1 MNPIY
6 ERILVPTDGRGPS
19 TNAVRHAVGLAETY
33 DATVHAV
40 FVIDTSTSWLT
51 VSKSDVH
58 DTLWA
63 VGRKASE
70 QALQG
75 VETVAA
81 DADVDLVTEVLE
93 GTPAEAILA
102 YATENDV
109 DLVVMGTHGHSAFE
123 RRLLGS
129 VTQKVAG
136 GADVP
141 VMTVSDATERSDRA
155 SPSTDP

>member
-1 MNPIY
+1 MSPRY
-6 ERILVPTDGRGPS
+6 EHILVPTDGRGPS

-51 VSKSDVH
+51 VSKSEVH
-58 DTLWA
+58 DTLWE

-70 QALQG
+70 QALQA
-75 VETVAA
+75 VETAAA
-81 DADVDLVTEVLE
+81 DAGVDLVTEVLE
-93 GTPAEAILA
+93 GTPAAAILA
-102 YATENDV
+102 YAAENDV
-109 DLVVMGTHGHSAFE
+109 DLVVMGTHGHPEIE

-136 GADVP
+136 NADVP
-141 VMTVSDATERSDRA
+141 VMTVSDATERAD
-155 SPSTDP
+155 